1 MYGFAGKILHVDLT
15 HGPQGVSIE
24 QPGEV
29 FYRQYWG
36 GSTMGLYYLLKHT
49 PAHADPL
56 GPENTLSFFIS
67 GPTGASISGQSRAN
81 ATAKSPLSS
90 LVGDAQTGGF
100 WPAELKFSGFDGI
113 VITGQS
119 PKPVY
124 LWIKD
129 GQAEL
134 RDASSLW
141 GKELTTAEVEKALK
155 IEVGEPKAEVIQIGA
170 AGERGV
176 RFASIMNM
184 SNRAFGRTGL
194 GLVMASKRLKAIVV
208 RGTQKPEFAD
218 KAAIAELNRWGTKEI
233 PNNADVKGLQD
244 YGTASVVAFQNSIG
258 TLPTYNYSSGYFE
271 KADDISGEKMADTI
285 LKENDTCFACTV
297 RCKRV
302 VETEYKG
309 RKIDPFYGGAE
320 YETISTFGSYCG
332 VNNLQAIS
340 LAHQICAEWGV
351 DTIACGAT
359 IAFAMELYE
368 NEVLN
373 RDDTGGVELKY
384 GNADAM
390 LAMLNQIVRKEGFG
404 AVLAEGSERA
414 AQTIGRGADGYLITV
429 KGTEL
434 PAHMPQV
441 KRSLAVIYAVNP
453 FGADHQSSEHDPLY
467 TPVEGEPNLYLTR
480 LAKLGLT
487 APQPMQDLGAE
498 KVKFAFETQK
508 NYSFLDTASLCQFVW
523 GPAWTLYG
531 PEEIVRLARA
541 VTGWDVTIEEVQ
553 QVGERRINMMR
564 AFNAR
569 EGVGRDKDTLPKKLS
584 QPLKGGASDG
594 FFISKEELD
603 AALDIY
609 YELAGWDKT
618 TGNPQKEKLA
628 ELGLEWIT

>member
-15 HGPQGVSIE
+15 NRHVSIE
-24 QPGEV
+24 QPGEA

-36 GSTMGLYYLLKHT
+36 GSAMGLYYLLKHT

-81 ATAKSPLSS
+81 ATAKSPISG

-134 RDASSLW
+134 RGASHLW
-141 GKELTTAEVEKALK
+141 GKELTTAEVETALK
-155 IEVGEPKAEVIQIGA
+155 IEVGESKAEVIQLGA

-184 SNRAFGRTGL
+184 SNRAFGRTGM

-218 KAAIAELNRWGTKEI
+218 KAGIAELNRWGTKEI
-233 PNNADVKGLQD
+233 PNNGDVKGLQD

-258 TLPTYNYSSGYFE
+258 TLPTYNYSSGYFD
-271 KADDISGEKMADTI
+271 KADDISGEKLADTI

-309 RKIDPFYGGAE
+309 QKVDPIYGGVE
-320 YETISTFGSYCG
+320 YETIGTFGSYCG
-332 VNNLQAIS
+332 INDLNAIS

-359 IAFAMELYE
+359 IAFAMELFE
-368 NEVLN
+368 NEVIN
-373 RDDTGGVELKY
+373 RGDTGGVELKY

-390 LAMLNQIVRKEGFG
+390 IAMLNQIVRKEGFG

-414 AQTIGRGADGYLITV
+414 AQTIGRGADDYLITV

-453 FGADHQSSEHDPLY
+453 FGADHQSSEHDPMY
-467 TPVEGEPNLYLTR
+467 TPVDGEPNLYLTR
-480 LAKLGLT
+480 LAKFGLT
-487 APQPMQDLGAE
+487 TPQPMEALNAE
-498 KVKFAFETQK
+498 KVKYAFETQK

-523 GPAWTLYG
+523 GPSWTMYG
-531 PEEIVRLARA
+531 PDEIVRMTRA
-541 VTGWDVTIEEVQ
+541 VIGWDVTIEEVQ

-569 EGVGRDKDTLPKKLS
+569 EGAGRDQDTLPKKLA

-594 FFISKEELD
+594 FFVSKEELD
-603 AALDIY
+603 AALDTY

-618 TGNPQKEKLA
+618 TGNPKEEKLA
-628 ELGLEWIT
+628 ELGLEWIG

>member
-15 HGPQGVSIE
+15 SGQLSIE
-24 QPGEV
+24 QPGEA

-36 GSTMGLYYLLKHT
+36 GSALGLYYLLKHT

-67 GPTGASISGQSRAN
+67 GSTGASISGQSRAN
-81 ATAKSPLSS
+81 ATAKSPLSG

-119 PKPVY
+119 PTPVY

-134 RDASSLW
+134 RDAAQWW
-141 GKELTTAEVEKALK
+141 GKELNTAEVEKALK
-155 IEVGEPKAEVIQIGA
+155 AEVGEPKAEVIQIGA

-184 SNRAFGRTGL
+184 SNRAFGRTGM

-233 PNNADVKGLQD
+233 PNNGDVKGLQD

-258 TLPTYNYSSGYFE
+258 TLPTYNYTSGYFE
-271 KADDISGEKMADTI
+271 KADDISGERMADTI

-309 RKIDPFYGGAE
+309 HKVDPIYGGVE
-320 YETISTFGSYCG
+320 YETIGTFGSYCG
-332 VNNLQAIS
+332 INDLQAIS

-368 NEVLN
+368 NEVIN
-373 RDDTGGVELKY
+373 RGDTGGVELKY

-414 AQTIGRGADGYLITV
+414 AQTIGRGADEYLITV

-467 TPVEGEPNLYLTR
+467 TPVDGDPNLYLTR

-487 APQPMQDLGAE
+487 APQPMEALNAE
-498 KVKFAFETQK
+498 KVKLAFETQK

-523 GPAWTLYG
+523 GPAWTMYG
-531 PEEIVRLARA
+531 PDEIVRMARA

-553 QVGERRINMMR
+553 QVGERRINLMR

-569 EGVGRDKDTLPKKLS
+569 EGAGRDQDTLPKKLA

-594 FFISKEELD
+594 FFVSKEELET
-603 AALDIY
+603 ALDTY

-618 TGNPQKEKLA
+618 TGNPQPEKLA
-628 ELGLEWIT
+628 ELGLEWIG

>member
-1 MYGFAGKILHVDLT
+1 MYGFAGKILRVDLT
-15 HGPQGVSIE
+15 SGRLSIE
-24 QPGEV
+24 QPGEAL
-29 FYRQYWG
+29 YRQYWG
-36 GSTMGLYYLLKHT
+36 GSALGLYYLLKYT

-56 GPENTLSFFIS
+56 GPENTLSFCIS

-81 ATAKSPLSS
+81 ATAKSPISG

-119 PKPVY
+119 SMPVY

-134 RDASSLW
+134 RDASNLW
-141 GKELTTAEVEKALK
+141 GKELTTAEVEKTLK
-155 IEVGEPKAEVIQIGA
+155 AEVGEPKAEVIQIGA

-233 PNNADVKGLQD
+233 PNNGDVKGLQD

-258 TLPTYNYSSGYFE
+258 TLPTYNYTSGYFE
-271 KADDISGEKMADTI
+271 KADDISGERLADTI

-309 RKIDPFYGGAE
+309 QKVDPFYGGVE

-332 VNNLQAIS
+332 INDLQAIS

-359 IAFAMELYE
+359 IAFAMEFFE
-368 NEVLN
+368 NEVIN
-373 RDDTGGVELKY
+373 RDDTGGIELKY

-414 AQTIGRGADGYLITV
+414 AQTIGRGRRRVSHHRQRHRTAR
-429 KGTEL
+429 
-434 PAHMPQV
+434 AHAAGQ
-441 KRSLAVIYAVNP
+441 A
-453 FGADHQSSEHDPLY
+453 
-467 TPVEGEPNLYLTR
+467 LTR
-480 LAKLGLT
+480 R
-487 APQPMQDLGAE
+487 DLCGESVRGRSPIERTRSDVYSRRWRAE
-498 KVKFAFETQK
+498 SVPHSIGE
-508 NYSFLDTASLCQFVW
+508 
-523 GPAWTLYG
+523 
-531 PEEIVRLARA
+531 ARPH
-541 VTGWDVTIEEVQ
+541 
-553 QVGERRINMMR
+553 RIRNR
-564 AFNAR
+564 W
-569 EGVGRDKDTLPKKLS
+569 KH
-584 QPLKGGASDG
+584 
-594 FFISKEELD
+594 
-603 AALDIY
+603 
-609 YELAGWDKT
+609 
-618 TGNPQKEKLA
+618 
-628 ELGLEWIT
+628 

>member
-1 MYGFAGKILHVDLT
+1 MYGFAGKILHVDLAS
-15 HGPQGVSIE
+15 GQLSIE
-24 QPGEV
+24 QPGEAL
-29 FYRQYWG
+29 YRQYWG
-36 GSTMGLYYLLKHT
+36 GSALGLYYLLKHT

-81 ATAKSPLSS
+81 ATAKSPISG

-119 PKPVY
+119 PTPVY

-134 RDASSLW
+134 RDASQLW

-155 IEVGEPKAEVIQIGA
+155 AEVGEPKAEVIQIGA

-233 PNNADVKGLQD
+233 PNNGDVKGLQD

-285 LKENDTCFACTV
+285 LKKNDTCFACTV

-302 VETEYKG
+302 VETEYQG
-309 RKIDPFYGGAE
+309 RKVDPIYGGVE
-320 YETISTFGSYCG
+320 YETIGTFGSYCG
-332 VNNLQAIS
+332 INDLQAIS

-414 AQTIGRGADGYLITV
+414 AQAIGRGADEYLITV

-467 TPVEGEPNLYLTR
+467 TPVDGEPNLYLTR

-487 APQPMQDLGAE
+487 APQPMEALNAE

-523 GPAWTLYG
+523 GPAWTMYG
-531 PEEIVRLARA
+531 PDEIVRMARA

-569 EGVGRDKDTLPKKLS
+569 EGAGRDNDTLPKKLA

-594 FFISKEELD
+594 FFVSQEELE
-603 AALDIY
+603 AALDVY

-618 TGNPQKEKLA
+618 TGNPKEEKLA
-628 ELGLEWIT
+628 ELGLEWIE

>member
-1 MYGFAGKILHVDLT
+1 MYGFAGKILHVDLAS
-15 HGPQGVSIE
+15 GQLSIE
-24 QPGEV
+24 QPGEA

-36 GSTMGLYYLLKHT
+36 GSAMGLYYLLKHT

-67 GPTGASISGQSRAN
+67 GSTGASISGQSRAN
-81 ATAKSPLSS
+81 ATAKSPISG

-119 PKPVY
+119 PTPVY

-134 RDASSLW
+134 RDASNLW
-141 GKELTTAEVEKALK
+141 GQELTTAEVEKALK
-155 IEVGEPKAEVIQIGA
+155 AELGEPKAEVIQIGA

-184 SNRAFGRTGL
+184 SNRAFGRTGM

-218 KAAIAELNRWGTKEI
+218 KAALAELNRWGTKEI
-233 PNNADVKGLQD
+233 PNNGDVKGLQD

-258 TLPTYNYSSGYFE
+258 TLPTYNYSSGYFD

-309 RKIDPFYGGAE
+309 QKVDPIYGGVE
-320 YETISTFGSYCG
+320 YETIGTFGSYCG
-332 VNNLQAIS
+332 VNDLNAIS

-368 NEVLN
+368 NEVIN
-373 RDDTGGVELKY
+373 RGDTGGVELKY

-390 LAMLNQIVRKEGFG
+390 LAVLNQIVRKEGFG

-414 AQTIGRGADGYLITV
+414 AQTIGRGADEYLITV

-467 TPVEGEPNLYLTR
+467 TPVDGEPNLYLTR

-487 APQPMQDLGAE
+487 SPQPMESLNAE

-508 NYSFLDTASLCQFVW
+508 NYSFLDTATLCQFVW
-523 GPAWTLYG
+523 GPAWTMYG
-531 PEEIVRLARA
+531 PDEIVRMTRA

-569 EGVGRDKDTLPKKLS
+569 EGAGRDNDTLPKKLA

-594 FFISKEELD
+594 FFVSKEELD
-603 AALDIY
+603 AALDVY
-609 YELAGWDKT
+609 YELAGWNKT
-618 TGNPQKEKLA
+618 TGNPKEEKLA
-628 ELGLEWIT
+628 ELGLEWIA